1 MVLSVNIPTVRGS
14 QEEASQMFVEHSPW
28 GGSGKR
34 EVRVAQDVV
43 GLRTGFK
50 SSIEIKCWTKKL
62 DRNPDERPD
71 PTCGEGEGQKQE
83 QALTSGPWP
92 RG

>member
-1 MVLSVNIPTVRGS
+1 MVLSLNIPTVRGF
-14 QEEASQMFVEHSPW
+14 QEEASQLFVEHSPW
-28 GGSGKR
+28 RGSGKR
-34 EVRVAQDVV
+34 EVRIAQDVV

-50 SSIEIKCWTKKL
+50 SSIEVKCWTKKL
-62 DRNPDERPD
+62 NRNPDERSD

-83 QALTSGPWP
+83 QALISGPWP